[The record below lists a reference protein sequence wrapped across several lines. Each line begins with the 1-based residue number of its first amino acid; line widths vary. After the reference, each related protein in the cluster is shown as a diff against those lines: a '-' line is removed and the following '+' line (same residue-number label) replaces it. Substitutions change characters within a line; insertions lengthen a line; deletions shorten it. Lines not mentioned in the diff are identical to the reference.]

1 MEHAEVRENKMP
13 YPNENVVN
21 AIFESYLS
29 LRKTQWGTEDK
40 DGKLTPPE
48 KESDAAHKTE
58 ICSKIL
64 QPVSGYLNQS
74 GWLTLID
81 TIYHQEKAEKEYIDS
96 LMFYRRW
103 FGSQLLLET
112 LKATRSYII
121 ATYKDSSAYQEH
133 MVKLQKE
140 KRDAGIIYNSV
151 RNLPES
157 NKPED
162 IEKAKKR
169 YEDATEALK
178 PFDID
183 EIMREEKDHIH
194 FFQNNILGHDPLA
207 AELKEKTFDDFVQNA
222 MDYKRRKNLCT
233 QLLDNARASSDTE
246 NDTFKAPEPIKIAPI
261 PVQPKIIEV
270 TKTAPVVNPII
281 APPAAT
287 QRRRSTR
294 HKEKEESSLRTHSTF
309 AAPASTTTHRNT
321 KNSKKTSSRHYD
333 DDKSSSDE
341 EFFMPKS
348 SVIKNSNW

>member
-1 MEHAEVRENKMP
+1 MP

-29 LRKTQWGTEDK
+29 MRKTQWGTEDK

-64 QPVSGYLNQS
+64 QPVSGYLTQS

-81 TIYHQEKAEKEYIDS
+81 TIYHQEKAEKEYINS

-140 KRDAGIIYNSV
+140 KRDAGIIYNSI

-157 NKPED
+157 NKPEE
-162 IEKAKKR
+162 IQKAKKR

-222 MDYKRRKNLCT
+222 MDYKRRKNLCA
-233 QLLDNARASSDTE
+233 QLLDNARANSDIE
-246 NDTFKAPEPIKIAPI
+246 NNTFKAPEPIKIAPI
-261 PVQPKIIEV
+261 PVQPNVIEV

-281 APPAAT
+281 AAPAAAP
-287 QRRRSTR
+287 RRSTR
-294 HKEKEESSLRTHSTF
+294 HKDKEETSALRTHSTF
-309 AAPASTTTHRNT
+309 AAPAASTTTQRNT
-321 KNSKKTSSRHYD
+321 KNSKKASSRYKNND
-333 DDKSSSDE
+333 SSSDE
-341 EFFMPKS
+341 EFFLPK
-348 SVIKNSNW
+348 INTKNNIW